1 LRASVVTFL
10 GKGREMLCLFGG
22 RFELLAH
29 VRGVLGVRGAHL
41 DKFTTTFSRMA
52 LSFLKVEFRQV
63 VGDLV
68 IPKLE
73 DPDSC
78 YVRRHWDIHC
88 KNVR

>member
-68 IPKLE
+68 
-73 DPDSC
+73 SG
-78 YVRRHWDIHC
+78 
-88 KNVR
+88 